1 MPARDR
7 FHSEVR
13 RALQN
18 DGWRITDDPLRLK
31 WGRRDLFVDLG
42 AEQVLAAEKGPT
54 KIAVEVKSFLG
65 PSVVDDLEKAVGQ
78 FLIYQDLLGNL
89 DPERQ
94 LYLAVTEA
102 TFENVFDDP
111 LSQLLLRNRR
121 LQVLVF
127 DPQTEVIRQ
136 WTPEPPTARSSS
148 AS

>member
-78 FLIYQDLLGNL
+78 FLIYQDLLDNL